1 MGFSIIIPCITKERI
16 IMKINIIKKVLLLDS
31 KVELEKVYSF
41 VNEAICRE
49 LDKDDKEQVEFKKWK
64 EMKAKERED
73 ADEIPF

>member
-1 MGFSIIIPCITKERI
+1 
-16 IMKINIIKKVLLLDS
+16 MKINIIKKVLLLDS
-31 KVELEKVYSF
+31 KAELEKVYSF

-73 ADEIPF
+73 ADEIHF

>member
-1 MGFSIIIPCITKERI
+1 MPF